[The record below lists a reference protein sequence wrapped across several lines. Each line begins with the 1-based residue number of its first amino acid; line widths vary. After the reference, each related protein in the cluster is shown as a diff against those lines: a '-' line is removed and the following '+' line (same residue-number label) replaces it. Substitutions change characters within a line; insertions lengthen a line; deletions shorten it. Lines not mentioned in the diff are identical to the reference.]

1 MATDD
6 AYLRTCRALN
16 WRTAQLRANGI
27 EPLKLTD
34 EHPHEP
40 PVGFDFDVEE
50 AGSAMRGSLDSNL
63 ARALWLAEGKREDLW
78 DTPPG
83 GLWANYMTEQRAQ
96 YMAVARRMLT
106 ILQENASGR

>member
-1 MATDD
+1 MTES

-34 EHPHEP
+34 EHPHDP

-50 AGSAMRGSLDSNL
+50 AGAAMRGSLDANL
-63 ARALWLAEGKREDLW
+63 ARALWLAEGKRADLW
-78 DTPPG
+78 DNPRTE
-83 GLWANYMTEQRAQ
+83 LWRVHMIGARQEYERRAKLL
-96 YMAVARRMLT
+96 LT
-106 ILQENASGR
+106 ILQEEANGR